1 MELVK
6 LDIDKLLDATS
17 YSKEEDLFWNMKVI
31 EIDMLLAVTKD
42 W

>member
-17 YSKEEDLFWNMKVI
+17 YSKEEDLFCNMKEI

>member
-17 YSKEEDLFWNMKVI
+17 YSKEEDPFWNMKEI